1 MRKQKR
7 RKIWSTEINPIAHAV
22 AGAALLERNILDS
35 LRYKEYLALDAMTK
49 GLGSVAD
56 WRTLADTL
64 NLTEMMGNSGIGPE
78 ALPTCELAEQALLK
92 AKDRY
97 ERTGKM
103 GFDGPSIKAMR
114 DLIEYA
120 DLQQS
125 SISRSLFEKMI
136 DKTRRYIRSKG
147 ERVIVLE

>member
-56 WRTLADTL
+56 
-64 NLTEMMGNSGIGPE
+64 
-78 ALPTCELAEQALLK
+78 
-92 AKDRY
+92 
-97 ERTGKM
+97 
-103 GFDGPSIKAMR
+103 
-114 DLIEYA
+114 
-120 DLQQS
+120 
-125 SISRSLFEKMI
+125 
-136 DKTRRYIRSKG
+136 
-147 ERVIVLE
+147 